1 MVPAKCQDST
11 SRKVE
16 NLDNLPGQLMEPI
29 DERNIFRNPARWPSK
44 SYKETRKKQIG
55 VTRKG
60 SKWCGPCTVHG
71 LEKWT
76 DSATADHVITVGLS
90 LPVNSWSLEIPNA
103 TLMMGPRDSWAS
115 LP

>member
-44 SYKETRKKQIG
+44 SYKETRKKNRLVLQGRVPSG
-55 VTRKG
+55 VAHAQSMAWR
-60 SKWCGPCTVHG
+60 SGPIQQQ
-71 LEKWT
+71 L
-76 DSATADHVITVGLS
+76 IT
-90 LPVNSWSLEIPNA
+90 
-103 TLMMGPRDSWAS
+103 
-115 LP
+115 